1 MRRLGVIEHTA
12 CNCPLD
18 NISLLTLISYR
29 VIGERSVRSR
39 LFLILLRDVFLS
51 CHKRKRV
58 ILNSVWKL

>member
-18 NISLLTLISYR
+18 NISLLTLISCR
-29 VIGERSVRSR
+29 VIGERSVGHR
-39 LFLILLRDVFLS
+39 LFLVFLRDVFLG

-58 ILNSVWKL
+58 ILNSVGKL